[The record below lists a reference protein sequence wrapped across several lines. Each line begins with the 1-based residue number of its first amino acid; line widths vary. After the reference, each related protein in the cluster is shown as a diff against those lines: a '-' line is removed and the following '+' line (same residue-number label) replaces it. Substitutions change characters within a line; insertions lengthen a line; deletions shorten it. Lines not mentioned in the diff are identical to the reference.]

1 MKGAKTMS
9 TTETIA
15 EQNDRFR
22 REGPSKTLPGLVVMT
37 CGIAALPLLLQVIL
51 HTKVRY
57 YSRFTEDNDP
67 HGEHDFGAF
76 TADSVGRVFWK
87 IDYYADANMEYG
99 AESPLNSY
107 RVLTIMLASE
117 Y

>member
-1 MKGAKTMS
+1 MNQA
-9 TTETIA
+9 ETIA

-22 REGPSKTLPGLVVMT
+22 REGPSQALPGLLVMT
-37 CGIAALPLLLQVIL
+37 QGIAALPPILQVIL
-51 HTKVRY
+51 QTKVRY
-57 YSRFTEDNDP
+57 YSRFTPDDDP

-76 TADSVGRVFWK
+76 TADNVGRVFWK
-87 IDYYADANMEYG
+87 IDYYADSNIEYG
-99 AESPLNSY
+99 AENALESF